1 MAEIKNSES
10 DMSTQQK
17 AELDKE
23 KRKEEKKE
31 AKRAK
36 RQHYRELNEP
46 PKLTVLEE
54 VGNAVTHGIG
64 AGLIQHCC
72 CELRFQ
78 SVFEGY
84 TFDKLQI
91 YFQLRWHPLSR
102 LGDPIKVIKKMK
114 QTDNFKF
121 AELES
126 VYFILSIISACAF
139 LFYPYSCKQH
149 NIFHFFLLMMPC

>member
-64 AGLIQHCC
+64 AGLAIAGFVLLPEVRHRAQSDGIVFLWNITDIDVSYELPVSLIQI
-72 CELRFQ
+72 RASSQ
-78 SVFEGY
+78 AY
-84 TFDKLQI
+84 
-91 YFQLRWHPLSR
+91 
-102 LGDPIKVIKKMK
+102 
-114 QTDNFKF
+114 
-121 AELES
+121 LEK
-126 VYFILSIISACAF
+126 I
-139 LFYPYSCKQH
+139 
-149 NIFHFFLLMMPC
+149 

>member
-1 MAEIKNSES
+1 MAELKNSES

-54 VGNAVTHGIG
+54 VGNAVTHGRSRTCHSRLCPSSPEVRHRAQSDGIVFLWNITDIDVSYELPVS
-64 AGLIQHCC
+64 LIQI
-72 CELRFQ
+72 RASSQ
-78 SVFEGY
+78 AY
-84 TFDKLQI
+84 
-91 YFQLRWHPLSR
+91 
-102 LGDPIKVIKKMK
+102 
-114 QTDNFKF
+114 
-121 AELES
+121 LEK
-126 VYFILSIISACAF
+126 I
-139 LFYPYSCKQH
+139 
-149 NIFHFFLLMMPC
+149 

>member
-36 RQHYRELNEP
+36 RQHYRELNDP

-54 VGNAVTHGIG
+54 VGNAVTHGI
-64 AGLIQHCC
+64 AGLIQHYC

-91 YFQLRWHPLSR
+91 YFQL
-102 LGDPIKVIKKMK
+102 
-114 QTDNFKF
+114 
-121 AELES
+121 
-126 VYFILSIISACAF
+126 
-139 LFYPYSCKQH
+139 
-149 NIFHFFLLMMPC
+149 

>member
-91 YFQLRWHPLSR
+91 YFQLRWH
-102 LGDPIKVIKKMK
+102 
-114 QTDNFKF
+114 T
-121 AELES
+121 
-126 VYFILSIISACAF
+126 
-139 LFYPYSCKQH
+139 
-149 NIFHFFLLMMPC
+149 LMS

>member
-64 AGLIQHCC
+64 AGLAIAGFVLLLLKSDTGLKVMASCFYGISLILMFLMSC
-72 CELRFQ
+72 LYPV
-78 SVFEGY
+78 SY
-84 TFDKLQI
+84 THLT
-91 YFQLRWHPLSR
+91 LPTNRE
-102 LGDPIKVIKKMK
+102 V
-114 QTDNFKF
+114 
-121 AELES
+121 
-126 VYFILSIISACAF
+126 
-139 LFYPYSCKQH
+139 
-149 NIFHFFLLMMPC
+149 

>member
-78 SVFEGY
+78 SVLKDIHLTNYRFTISYDGTRY
-84 TFDKLQI
+84 HG
-91 YFQLRWHPLSR
+91 W
-102 LGDPIKVIKKMK
+102 
-114 QTDNFKF
+114 
-121 AELES
+121 ES
-126 VYFILSIISACAF
+126 
-139 LFYPYSCKQH
+139 Q
-149 NIFHFFLLMMPC
+149 

>member
-1 MAEIKNSES
+1 MAQIKNS
-10 DMSTQQK
+10 DMSSQQK

-31 AKRAK
+31 AKRAKRAK

-78 SVFEGY
+78 SVFLY
-84 TFDKLQI
+84 NT
-91 YFQLRWHPLSR
+91 S
-102 LGDPIKVIKKMK
+102 
-114 QTDNFKF
+114 
-121 AELES
+121 
-126 VYFILSIISACAF
+126 
-139 LFYPYSCKQH
+139 
-149 NIFHFFLLMMPC
+149 

>member
-46 PKLTVLEE
+46 PKLTR
-54 VGNAVTHGIG
+54 A
-64 AGLIQHCC
+64 
-72 CELRFQ
+72 
-78 SVFEGY
+78 
-84 TFDKLQI
+84 
-91 YFQLRWHPLSR
+91 
-102 LGDPIKVIKKMK
+102 
-114 QTDNFKF
+114 
-121 AELES
+121 
-126 VYFILSIISACAF
+126 
-139 LFYPYSCKQH
+139 
-149 NIFHFFLLMMPC
+149 

>member
-46 PKLTVLEE
+46 PKLTVFLWNITDIDVSYELP
-54 VGNAVTHGIG
+54 VS
-64 AGLIQHCC
+64 LIQI
-72 CELRFQ
+72 RASSQ
-78 SVFEGY
+78 AY
-84 TFDKLQI
+84 
-91 YFQLRWHPLSR
+91 
-102 LGDPIKVIKKMK
+102 
-114 QTDNFKF
+114 
-121 AELES
+121 LEK
-126 VYFILSIISACAF
+126 I
-139 LFYPYSCKQH
+139 
-149 NIFHFFLLMMPC
+149 